1 MFWKYLENVSLI
13 LCNYKKSKEDK
24 IFIVYNFFYFK
35 CAINLNDNCRLICKR
50 TNICPLNI
58 MFIHKFL
65 YIIIITSIKNFI
77 LQNNLTR
84 KTMKRFYSVQISA
97 KLRKTA
103 YTERKKG
110 HWLLLQSKIQFFW
123 KSKLYKI
130 KFVTRSLS

>member
-1 MFWKYLENVSLI
+1 
-13 LCNYKKSKEDK
+13 
-24 IFIVYNFFYFK
+24 
-35 CAINLNDNCRLICKR
+35 
-50 TNICPLNI
+50 

-110 HWLLLQSKIQFFW
+110 H
-123 KSKLYKI
+123 
-130 KFVTRSLS
+130 